1 MDVNF
6 EYNGVKSSKELEEKT
21 INKLNKLASKFSF
34 IVRASV
40 FFKTENTN
48 SPNTGKVC
56 TVKLSVPGPL
66 LFAESN
72 GRDLE
77 GSMLDVIREL
87 ESQLVKKK
95 GKMQNH

>member
-21 INKLNKLASKFSF
+21 IKKLNKLTDKFNF

-40 FFKTENTN
+40 FFKTENTH
-48 SPNTGKVC
+48 SPNTGKIC
-56 TVKLSVPGPL
+56 TIKLSVPGPL

-72 GRDLE
+72 GRNLE
-77 GSMLDVIREL
+77 GAMLDVIREL
-87 ESQLVKKK
+87 ESQLAKKK
-95 GKMQNH
+95 GKMQTH